1 MEEKNKQQIIP
12 VQYVPI
18 HTYEEDEIDLK
29 ELIRTILKHK
39 YFILIFTLA
48 ITSLAAIYAYFK
60 KPIYEIK
67 SNIQV
72 GYISNSNSNSNS
84 KIYLIEPNALQ
95 LYIKGNFDNSE
106 DENDKYPQ
114 VDVEIIKKTNDLLGL
129 KIRDFSNE
137 AALDYLNKILD
148 SVKKEEDKKLT
159 SYTENIKSQIDI
171 LETQLT
177 ETKKQ
182 LTALEIQLKSTK
194 DPLIYQTIAN
204 NIKEYQ
210 DKLLRTKLNIVQLNS
225 QISPLNITR
234 TSTLGK
240 VLTYEEPIKPKKK
253 LIIVV
258 ALVTG
263 FFLSIFMVF
272 FMEFVRS
279 FKEE

>member
-159 SYTENIKSQIDI
+159 SYTENIKSQIEI

-177 ETKKQ
+177 ETEKQ
-182 LTALEIQLKSTK
+182 ITALEIQLKSTK

>member
-48 ITSLAAIYAYFK
+48 ITSLAAIYAYLK
-60 KPIYEIK
+60 TPIYEIK

-72 GYISNSNSNSNS
+72 GYISNSNSNS

-106 DENDKYPQ
+106 NENNKYPQ
-114 VDVEIIKKTNDLLGL
+114 VDVEIINKTNDLLGL

-159 SYTENIKSQIDI
+159 SYTENIKSQIEI

-177 ETKKQ
+177 ETEKQ
-182 LTALEIQLKSTK
+182 ITALEIQLKSTK

>member
-72 GYISNSNSNSNS
+72 GYISNSNSNS

>member
-137 AALDYLNKILD
+137 AALDCLNKILD